1 MAGHEVVGVYGGR
14 PAAEI
19 ARGVLVANGI
29 QADLIADDDGGLAPV
44 AALTEGVRIIVR
56 ADRAAE
62 AKELLAAARVPEA
75 EGPRGQH
82 PGSAVRLTAAV
93 LVILVVVAIIYEVAQ
108 AL

>member
-29 QADLIADDDGGLAPV
+29 QADLMADDDGGLAPV

-62 AKELLAAARVPEA
+62 ARELLAAARGPEA
-75 EGPRGQH
+75 DGTGEHR

-93 LVILVVVAIIYEVAQ
+93 LAVLLVVAIIYNVAQ
-108 AL
+108 VL